1 MKPHDST
8 LEPMASYRERTG
20 WEPSFEVRYR
30 FLSPSEGGRN
40 SPPRQH
46 VRWDFMYEGDDPLQ
60 DGISMVW
67 PEFIGPSGTVL
78 PEGEVPMEGCA
89 QMFVVNPDRRPF
101 HAARVAIGVRGF
113 FMEGARRVAECQVTR
128 VLGLAGENGL

>member
-1 MKPHDST
+1 
-8 LEPMASYRERTG
+8 
-20 WEPSFEVRYR
+20 
-30 FLSPSEGGRN
+30 
-40 SPPRQH
+40 
-46 VRWDFMYEGDDPLQ
+46 MYEGDDPLQ